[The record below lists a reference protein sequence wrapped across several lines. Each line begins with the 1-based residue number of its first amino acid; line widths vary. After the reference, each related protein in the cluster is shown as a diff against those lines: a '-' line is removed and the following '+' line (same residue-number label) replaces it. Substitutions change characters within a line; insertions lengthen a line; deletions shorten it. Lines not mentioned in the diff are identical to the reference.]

1 MKALKALM
9 VFGLTAI
16 TGAAGASVVPR
27 EEGVNAKAAFE
38 RLKTLQGTW
47 ESAGTQGQKATTTFE
62 LVARG
67 TVLSERYANPAL
79 PGGGEMLTAYHVDGD
94 ALMLTHYCIANNQP
108 TLRAARFDAGRG
120 EFQFEFVRAANL
132 ASADAG
138 HMRRARYQL
147 DDANHFVTEWEYYEN
162 GKLKF
167 TETERFTR
175 VR

>member
-1 MKALKALM
+1 MSARKVLM
-9 VFGLTAI
+9 VLGLTAV
-16 TGAAGASVVPR
+16 TSAAGASGEPAVD
-27 EEGVNAKAAFE
+27 AKAAFE

-47 ESAGTQGQKATTTFE
+47 ESAGAKGQKATTTFE
-62 LVARG
+62 LIARG

-94 ALMLTHYCIANNQP
+94 ALVLTHFCIANNQP
-108 TLRAARFDAGRG
+108 TLRAARFDAGRD
-120 EFQFEFVRAANL
+120 EIQFEFVRATNL

-147 DDANHFVTEWEYYEN
+147 IDANHFVTEWEYYEN
-162 GKLKF
+162 GKLKL

-175 VR
+175 AR

>member
-1 MKALKALM
+1 MSARKTLM
-9 VFGLTAI
+9 VLGLTAI
-16 TGAAGASVVPR
+16 AGAAGASVVPR
-27 EEGVNAKAAFE
+27 EDPVDAKAAFE

-47 ESAGTQGQKATTTFE
+47 ESAGTEGQKATTTFE

-79 PGGGEMLTAYHVDGD
+79 PGGGEMLTAYHVDGE

-108 TLRAARFDAGRG
+108 TLRAARFDAARD
-120 EFQFEFVRAANL
+120 EIQFEFVRATNL

-147 DDANHFVTEWEYYEN
+147 IDANHFVTEWEYFEN
-162 GKLKF
+162 AKLTL

>member
-1 MKALKALM
+1 MSLRKVLM
-9 VFGLTAI
+9 VLGLTAI
-16 TGAAGASVVPR
+16 TSAAGASGEHAVDAR
-27 EEGVNAKAAFE
+27 AAFA

-47 ESAGTQGQKATTTFE
+47 ESAGTKGQKATTTFE

-67 TVLSERYANPAL
+67 TVLAERYANPAL

-108 TLRAARFDAGRG
+108 TLRAARFDAGRD
-120 EFQFEFVRAANL
+120 EIQFEFVRATNL

-147 DDANHFVTEWEYYEN
+147 IDANHFVTEWEYYEN
-162 GKLKF
+162 GTLKL